1 MNRSAADSWSGSD
14 MLGVELVAIA
24 AHALAPVDAAAA
36 KRQLLQEALERATSL
51 IDGCDAGAIAL
62 ASQVVSALDSR
73 TATELW
79 AALGLLLSAYRTDD
93 PDRLGASKLQ
103 VTVTVT
109 SADMSS
115 AEVNEAIRAPEWFDF
130 ARFAEAEFRSSE
142 IRRTAQGL
150 YVARG
155 KLTLKGITQEMAV
168 PFSWTASGN
177 TAALEGETTL
187 KRSAF
192 GIGTGEWENGDVI
205 GLDVKVKYK
214 IKLRKAS

>member
-1 MNRSAADSWSGSD
+1 MNAPARWLGVLLLGYIGSVNAADWKMEAADSR
-14 MLGVELVAIA
+14 LEFVA
-24 AHALAPVDAAAA
+24 VYERDAAPGVF
-36 KRQLLQEALERATSL
+36 KKFDTRLRF
-51 IDGCDAGAIAL
+51 
-62 ASQVVSALDSR
+62 
-73 TATELW
+73 
-79 AALGLLLSAYRTDD
+79 D